1 MATFKPI
8 KVEGFRKVI
17 EVTDAKSELHAIFA
31 LHRTNP
37 KPTLGGLRIA
47 TYPSR
52 EEALID
58 ALRLA
63 KGMSY
68 KAAFADIAYSGAK
81 SIIILKPGQKKT
93 HALLTAYA
101 HALNALDGDYF
112 AGTDL
117 GSTIDDANIILET
130 SPYVAGLNAQNI
142 RVDLSKYTAWG
153 CFRGM
158 QAIAQHLWNSPSLE
172 NKTIAIQGIGNV
184 GYKLAEHLFWAGAH
198 LIVCDTDNSLVRKAE
213 ENFAAKIISPDTF
226 IECEC
231 DILAP
236 CAMGGTISDTTIPL
250 LQCQGIGGAAN
261 NQLERPENGK
271 QLRDA
276 GILYAPDYVINA
288 GGLISARKP
297 FSPEESESARKT
309 RFMVDTIY
317 SKLLNLFEQADDEG
331 IATSNAADNIAEAK
345 LAQYD

>member
-1 MATFKPI
+1 MATFTPI
-8 KVEGFRKVI
+8 KVDGFRKVV

-37 KPTLGGLRIA
+37 KPGLGGLRIA
-47 TYPSR
+47 SYPSR
-52 EEALID
+52 EEALKD

-68 KAAFADIAYSGAK
+68 KAAFADISYSGAK

-101 HALNALDGDYF
+101 QALNALDGDYF

-117 GSTIDDANIILET
+117 GSTTDDVNIILET
-130 SPYVAGLNAQNI
+130 SPYIAGLNAQNI

-158 QAIAQHLWNSPSLE
+158 QAIAQYLWNSPCLE
-172 NKTIAIQGIGNV
+172 NKTIAIQGIGSV

-198 LIVCDTDNSLVRKAE
+198 LIVCDTDNNLVRKAE
-213 ENFAAKIISPDTF
+213 ENFAAKIISPDKF
-226 IECEC
+226 IGCEC

-236 CAMGGTISDTTIPL
+236 CAMGGTINGKTIPL
-250 LQCQGIGGAAN
+250 LQCHGIGGAAN
-261 NQLERPENGK
+261 NQLEKPENGK
-271 QLRDA
+271 LLREA

-297 FSPEESESARKT
+297 FSTEKSLSARKT
-309 RFMVDTIY
+309 RFMVDAIY